1 MIGLL
6 VITHGELG
14 RELVK
19 AAEFILG
26 RREQITSLSVVSQT
40 KPDELSRQIKDAI
53 GKVGG
58 PEGTL
63 VLTDMFGGTPNNI
76 SLTLWEEG
84 KVEIATGVNLPM
96 VIKALTT
103 RDKQNKLSQLASQV
117 CSAGREAISVAGEL
131 LSS

>member
-6 VITHGELG
+6 IITHGELG
-14 RELVK
+14 RELIQ

-26 RREQITSLSVVSQT
+26 RREGVASLAVVSQT
-40 KPDELSRQIKDAI
+40 QPDQLSRQIKEAI
-53 GKVGG
+53 QKVAG
-58 PEGTL
+58 PQGVL

-76 SLTLWEEG
+76 SLTMWEEG
-84 KVEIATGVNLPM
+84 KVEVATGVNLPM
-96 VIKALTT
+96 VIKALTS
-103 RDKQNKLSQLASQV
+103 REKLSLTELASQV

>member
-14 RELVK
+14 RELVQ

-26 RREQITSLSVVSQT
+26 RREQVASLAVVSQT
-40 KPDELSRQIKDAI
+40 EPEQLSRQIKEAI
-53 GKVGG
+53 QKVGG
-58 PEGTL
+58 KEGVL

-76 SLTLWEEG
+76 SLTMWEEG
-84 KVEIATGVNLPM
+84 KVEVATGVNLPM
-96 VIKALTT
+96 VIKALTS
-103 RDKQNKLSQLASQV
+103 REKFSLIELASQV

>member
-1 MIGLL
+1 MIGIL

-14 RELVK
+14 RELIK
-19 AAEFILG
+19 AAEFIMG

-40 KPDELSRQIKDAI
+40 QPDQLSRQIKEAI
-53 GKVGG
+53 QQVGG
-58 PEGTL
+58 PEGVL

-84 KVEIATGVNLPM
+84 KVEVATGVNLPM
-96 VIKALTT
+96 VIKALTS
-103 RDKQNKLSQLASQV
+103 REKLSLVELASQV

>member
-14 RELVK
+14 GELIK

-26 RREQITSLSVVSQT
+26 GREQITSLSVMSQT
-40 KPDELSRQIKDAI
+40 KPDQLSRQIQQAI
-53 GKVGG
+53 DKVGG
-58 PEGTL
+58 PEGVL

-84 KVEIATGVNLPM
+84 KVEVVTGVNLPM
-96 VIKALTT
+96 VIKALTS
-103 RDKQNKLSQLASQV
+103 RDKLSLTELASQV

-131 LSS
+131 LAS

>member
-14 RELVK
+14 GELIK
-19 AAEFILG
+19 AAEFIMG
-26 RREQITSLSVVSQT
+26 RRDQVTSLSVMSQT
-40 KPDELSRQIKDAI
+40 KPEQLSRQIEKAI
-53 GKVGG
+53 DLVGG
-58 PEGTL
+58 HEGVL

-96 VIKALTT
+96 VIKALSS
-103 RDKQNKLSQLASQV
+103 RENLSLTELASQV
-117 CSAGREAISVAGEL
+117 CAAGREAISVAGEL
-131 LSS
+131 LAS

>member
-14 RELVK
+14 RELIR
-19 AAEFILG
+19 AAEFIMG
-26 RREQITSLSVVSQT
+26 RREGVASLAVVSQT
-40 KPDELSRQIKDAI
+40 QPDQLSRQIKEAI
-53 GKVGG
+53 QKVGG
-58 PEGTL
+58 PQGVL

-76 SLTLWEEG
+76 SLTMWEEG
-84 KVEIATGVNLPM
+84 KVEVATGVNLPM
-96 VIKALTT
+96 VIKALSS
-103 RDKQNKLSQLASQV
+103 REKLSLTELASQV

>member
-14 RELVK
+14 RELIQ

-26 RREQITSLSVVSQT
+26 RREQITSLAVVSQT
-40 KPDELSRQIKDAI
+40 KPDELSRQVKDAI
-53 GKVGG
+53 RQVGG
-58 PEGTL
+58 PQGTL

-103 RDKQNKLSQLASQV
+103 RDKLTLTELASQV

>member
-14 RELVK
+14 RELIK
-19 AAEFILG
+19 AAEFIMG
-26 RREQITSLSVVSQT
+26 RREKITSLSVISQT
-40 KPDELSRQIKDAI
+40 LPEELSKQIKEAI
-53 GKVGG
+53 VKVGG
-58 PEGTL
+58 PEGVL

-76 SLTLWEEG
+76 SLTMWEQG
-84 KVEIATGVNLPM
+84 KVEVVTGVNLPM
-96 VIKALTT
+96 VIKALSG
-103 RDKQNKLSQLASQV
+103 RDKHPLSELASQV

>member
-1 MIGLL
+1 MIGLV

-14 RELVK
+14 RELLK
-19 AAEFILG
+19 TAEFILG
-26 RREQITSLSVVSQT
+26 SQDHINSLSVDSQIQ
-40 KPDELSRQIKDAI
+40 PDQLSRQIKKAI
-53 GKVGG
+53 AKVSGK
-58 PEGTL
+58 EGAL

-84 KVEIATGVNLPM
+84 KVEVVTGVNLPM
-96 VIKALTT
+96 VIKALTG
-103 RDKQNKLSQLASQV
+103 RQKLSLSELARQV

>member
-14 RELVK
+14 GELIK

-26 RREQITSLSVVSQT
+26 GREQITSLSVMSQT
-40 KPDELSRQIKDAI
+40 KPDQLSRQIQQAI
-53 GKVGG
+53 HKVGG
-58 PEGTL
+58 PEGVL

-84 KVEIATGVNLPM
+84 KVEVVTGVNLPM
-96 VIKALTT
+96 VIKALTS
-103 RDKQNKLSQLASQV
+103 RDKLSLTELASQV

-131 LSS
+131 LAS

>member
-14 RELVK
+14 GELIK
-19 AAEFILG
+19 AAEFIMGG
-26 RREQITSLSVVSQT
+26 RDQITSLSVMSQT
-40 KPDELSRQIKDAI
+40 NPDQLSRQIKQAI
-53 GKVGG
+53 NKVKG
-58 PEGTL
+58 PEGVL

-84 KVEIATGVNLPM
+84 KVEVVTGVNLPM
-96 VIKALTT
+96 VIKALTS
-103 RDKQNKLSQLASQV
+103 RDKLSLTELASQV

-131 LSS
+131 LTT